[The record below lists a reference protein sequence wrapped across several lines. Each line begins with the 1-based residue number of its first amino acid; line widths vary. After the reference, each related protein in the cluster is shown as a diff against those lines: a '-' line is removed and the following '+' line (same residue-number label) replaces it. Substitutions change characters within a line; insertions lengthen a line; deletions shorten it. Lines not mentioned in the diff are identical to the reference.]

1 MNREEARKKAEAL
14 VEKMTLEEKAE
25 QLKYGAPALK
35 RLGIPAYNWWNEGL
49 HGVARAGQA
58 TVFPQAIGMGATF
71 DADLVKEMA
80 DVIATEGRAKYNAYS
95 GKGDRDIYKG
105 LTFWSPN
112 VNIFRDPRWGRGHET
127 YGEDPYLT
135 SRLGVAFVE
144 GLQGDSETMK
154 AAACAKHFA
163 VHSGPEAV
171 RHEFDAEAT
180 PKDMEETYL
189 PAFQALVQEAGVEA
203 VMGAYNRTNGE
214 PCCGS
219 PKLQK
224 ILREDWGFDGH
235 FVSDCWAIR
244 DFHEHHMVTK
254 NARES
259 AALAINNGCDL
270 NCGNTYLHI
279 LGAVQDGLVSEE
291 TITEAAVRLFTTR
304 CLLGLFDGSEY
315 DAIPYT
321 EVESP
326 AHLALAEKAAQESF
340 VLLKNN
346 GILPLEKSKIK
357 TIGVIGPNAN
367 SRAALVGN
375 YHGTASRYVTILEG
389 LQDYLG
395 EDVRVLTSTG
405 CELFRDRTENLAF
418 PADRLSEAKIVADN
432 SDVVV
437 LCVGLDETLEGE
449 EGDTGNSYASGD
461 KMDLQLPQVQRDL
474 MEAVKETGKPVVLCL
489 MAGSDID
496 LSYASEHFDAVLQL
510 WYPGAQGG
518 KAAAKV
524 LFGEVSPSGKLPV
537 TFYESLDELPEFTD
551 YHMAGRTYRYMKGKA
566 QYPFGYGLTYGDV
579 CVTGAVIAGCEDAE
593 KESTGK
599 AVEDR
604 NVGTGNAEIGYAGN
618 EEGVTDNKKKSIKAA
633 GQPEQTEA
641 ACESGSK
648 SSDRGFDPQALTIL
662 ADICNAGT
670 HATDEVLQVYV
681 KNHDCAD
688 PDKHPELCAF
698 ARIHL
703 DAGEKKQIRIPVG
716 HRALTVVGEDGI
728 RRDDGKSYTFYVG
741 CSQPDARSEELTG
754 KKAVE
759 IAYRR

>member
-14 VEKMTLEEKAE
+14 VADMTLEEKAE

-95 GKGDRDIYKG
+95 GKEDRDIYKG

-144 GLQGDSETMK
+144 GLQGDGETLK
-154 AAACAKHFA
+154 VAACAKHFA

-224 ILREDWGFDGH
+224 ILREDWGFEGH

-304 CLLGLFDGSEY
+304 FLLGLFDESEY

-321 EVESP
+321 EVELP

-375 YHGTASRYVTILEG
+375 YHGTASRYITILEG

-461 KMDLQLPQVQRDL
+461 KIDLQLPQVQRDL
-474 MEAVKETGKPVVLCL
+474 MEAIKETGKPVVLCL

-496 LSYASEHFDAVLQL
+496 LSYASEHFDAVIQL

-551 YHMAGRTYRYMKGKA
+551 YHMEGRTYRYMKGTA

-579 CVTGAVIAGCEDAE
+579 QVTGTRIEEVE
-593 KESTGK
+593 KASDTDGK
-599 AVEDR
+599 E
-604 NVGTGNAEIGYAGN
+604 
-618 EEGVTDNKKKSIKAA
+618 
-633 GQPEQTEA
+633 
-641 ACESGSK
+641 
-648 SSDRGFDPQALTIL
+648 FDPAALTVT
-662 ADICNAGT
+662 AEVYNAGKY
-670 HATDEVLQVYV
+670 ATDEVLQVYV
-681 KNHDCAD
+681 KNHDSAED
-688 PDKHPELCAF
+688 GKHPELCAF

-703 DAGEKKQIRIPVG
+703 KPGEKKQICIPVG
-716 HRALTVVGEDGI
+716 HRALTIVGEDGV
-728 RRDDGKSYTFYVG
+728 RRDDGHSYTFYVG
-741 CSQPDARSEELTG
+741 CSQPDVRSEELTG

-759 IAYRR
+759 IVYER

>member
-144 GLQGDSETMK
+144 GLQGDGETLK

-224 ILREDWGFDGH
+224 ILREDWGFEGH

-304 CLLGLFDGSEY
+304 FLLGLFDGSEY

-321 EVESP
+321 EVELP

-437 LCVGLDETLEGE
+437 LCVGLDEALEGE

-461 KMDLQLPQVQRDL
+461 KIDLQLPQVQRDL
-474 MEAVKETGKPVVLCL
+474 MEAIKETGKPVVLCL

-496 LSYASEHFDAVLQL
+496 LSYASEHFDAVIQL

-518 KAAAKV
+518 MAAAQV

-537 TFYESLDELPEFTD
+537 TFYESLNELPEFTD
-551 YHMAGRTYRYMKGKA
+551 YRMAGRTYRYMKGKA

-579 CVTGAVIAGCEDAE
+579 CVTGAEIAACM
-593 KESTGK
+593 
-599 AVEDR
+599 
-604 NVGTGNAEIGYAGN
+604 
-618 EEGVTDNKKKSIKAA
+618 
-633 GQPEQTEA
+633 EA
-641 ACESGSK
+641 ACESGSR
-648 SSDRGFDPQALTIL
+648 SSGKGFDPQALTIL
-662 ADICNAGT
+662 ADVHNAGI

-688 PDKHPELCAF
+688 ADKHPELCAF
-698 ARIHL
+698 MRIHL

-728 RRDDGKSYTFYVG
+728 RRDNGKSYTFYVG

-754 KKAVE
+754 KRAVE
-759 IAYRR
+759 TAYRR